1 VAGRPAEVPD
11 RAGATG
17 VRGSLKAPCGGV
29 PKVGAHRA
37 HAGPWVGWVAGLRSR
52 RPGEGASLRRW
63 DEAVG
68 LEVLA
73 PRGIVERTRGGRN
86 RCRRLSQDCEAVIH
100 HASARLRRAMIPVR
114 VRQLAPVTAF

>member
-1 VAGRPAEVPD
+1 VAVRPAEVPD

-29 PKVGAHRA
+29 PKVGAD
-37 HAGPWVGWVAGLRSR
+37 AGPWVAWVAGLRSP

-73 PRGIVERTRGGRN
+73 QRWIVERTRGGRT

-100 HASARLRRAMIPVR
+100 HAGARLRRAMIPVR